1 MTGSTSLQLAV
12 LKRRIQQVAPPVF
25 AFLKALNRRREQLWR
40 SPLVYGWRGRCFVLK
55 ERCTGFPALRRQFF
69 GKTGYEI
76 DLKSPRTFNQKI
88 SWLKLQPITSFQ
100 VEAVDKARSKQ
111 LALAWANEHG
121 LELHASQT
129 LALVSRP
136 SEIPWES
143 LPPRVVLKATHASG
157 AVQFVDRN
165 QNDLSESIE
174 PLLESWLQYPYGVYK
189 HEWVYWPVRRR
200 LLVEEWL
207 DSDRASGLVDYKFHM
222 SRGRCLAI
230 QVNEGFQTGVRTRSI
245 LTPDWCPHDVDWLY
259 PRPSSL
265 PKCPPN
271 LKDMLRLAQV
281 FSRDCAYLRVDLY
294 NVPRP
299 NGSLGIYFGEF
310 TFFPGSGSEEIRPY
324 SFDLWLGSQIEL
336 QDLS

>member
-1 MTGSTSLQLAV
+1 MMGSTSLQLAV

-88 SWLKLQPITSFQ
+88 SWLSAANHFFSG
-100 VEAVDKARSKQ
+100 RSRRQ
-111 LALAWANEHG
+111 GQIQTACLGLGQRTAWSC
-121 LELHASQT
+121 ASRT

-165 QNDLSESIE
+165 QNDFSESIE
-174 PLLESWLQYPYGVYK
+174 PLLETWLQYPYGVYK

-230 QVNEGFQTGVRTRSI
+230 QVNEGFQTGARTRSI
-245 LTPDWCPHDVDWLY
+245 LTPDWCLHDVHWLY
-259 PRPSSL
+259 PRPSCCL
-265 PKCPPN
+265 N
-271 LKDMLRLAQV
+271 ALQILKT
-281 FSRDCAYLRVDLY
+281 C
-294 NVPRP
+294 
-299 NGSLGIYFGEF
+299 
-310 TFFPGSGSEEIRPY
+310 
-324 SFDLWLGSQIEL
+324 
-336 QDLS
+336 